1 MKGGDFM
8 KNLKKIRKKA
18 KMTQL
23 QLANA
28 LGVSKAT
35 VAKWELV
42 QDRYPSGKM
51 LPAVARALDCKVED
65 FY

>member
-1 MKGGDFM
+1 
-8 KNLKKIRKKA
+8 
-18 KMTQL
+18 MTQL